1 MKATWSRRL
10 ILAGFAAL
18 LCAPAAS
25 AQNYPQQ
32 AVTMI
37 VPFPPGGG
45 TDTGARLLAQKL
57 SEKWGQQV
65 IVDNKPGAAGIVG
78 LEIASKAKPDGYTI
92 VMGNIGTQAI
102 NPSLYKKLPYN
113 ADAAF
118 TPITLVAELPLV
130 LVVNPSTDAKT
141 TADLIALAKA
151 KPGEFTYSTSGN
163 GSSMH
168 LAAALFENQ
177 AGLKLTHVPYKGG
190 GPAIQDLIGGHVR
203 LSFATVLETS
213 GQIKAGKLK
222 PIAVTSDKRSPALP
236 DVPTAAESGLPGY
249 NSISWIGLLAPTGT
263 PQPIVDK
270 IAADVHAVLTEPATR
285 QQFVDQGAIPVGSTP
300 AQFKALIDTDRA
312 RYGKIIVEKD
322 IKLE

>member
-1 MKATWSRRL
+1 MRTSWCVRL
-10 ILAGFAAL
+10 IAAGLAILVGAAVQ
-18 LCAPAAS
+18 
-25 AQNYPQQ
+25 AQTYPQQ
-32 AVTMI
+32 SITMI

-57 SEKWGQQV
+57 SDKWGQQV

-78 LEIASKAKPDGYTI
+78 VEIASKAKPDGYTI

-113 ADAAF
+113 ADTAF

-130 LVVNPSTDAKT
+130 LVINPATAAKT
-141 TADLIALAKA
+141 TAELIALAKA
-151 KPGEFTYSTSGN
+151 KPGDLPYATSGN

-168 LAAALFENQ
+168 LAAALVENQ

-190 GPAIQDLIGGHVR
+190 GPAIQDLMGGHVSM
-203 LSFATVLETS
+203 SFATVLETS
-213 GQIKAGKLK
+213 GQIKSGKLRA
-222 PIAVTSDKRSPALP
+222 IAVTSDKRSPALP

-249 NSISWIGLLAPTGT
+249 NSISWIGLLAPAGT

-270 IAADVHAVLTEPATR
+270 IATDVNAVLTEPATR

-300 AQFKALIDTDRA
+300 AQFKALIDADRV

>member
-1 MKATWSRRL
+1 MRTIWCVRL
-10 ILAGFAAL
+10 IAAGLAILVGAAVQ
-18 LCAPAAS
+18 
-25 AQNYPQQ
+25 AQSYPQQ
-32 AVTMI
+32 SITLI

-57 SEKWGQQV
+57 SDKWSQQV

-102 NPSLYKKLPYN
+102 NQSLYKKLPYN
-113 ADAAF
+113 SDTAF

-130 LVVNPSTDAKT
+130 LVVNPSTSAKT
-141 TADLIALAKA
+141 TAELIALAKT
-151 KPGEFTYSTSGN
+151 KPGELTYSTSGN

-177 AGLKLTHVPYKGG
+177 AGLKFTHVPYKGG
-190 GPAIQDLIGGHVR
+190 GPAIQDLIGGHVSM
-203 LSFATVLETS
+203 SFATVLETS
-213 GQIKAGKLK
+213 GQIKSGKLRA
-222 PIAVTSDKRSPALP
+222 IAVTSDKRSPALP

-249 NSISWIGLLAPTGT
+249 NSISWIGLLAPAGT

-270 IAADVHAVLTEPATR
+270 IAADVNAVLTEPATR
-285 QQFVDQGAIPVGSTP
+285 QQFIDQGAIPVGSTP
-300 AQFKALIDTDRA
+300 AQFKALIDADRA

>member
-1 MKATWSRRL
+1 MRTSWCVRL
-10 ILAGFAAL
+10 IAAGLAILVGAAVQ
-18 LCAPAAS
+18 
-25 AQNYPQQ
+25 AQTYPQQ
-32 AVTMI
+32 SITMI

-57 SEKWGQQV
+57 SDKWGQQV

-78 LEIASKAKPDGYTI
+78 VEIASKAKPDGYTI

-113 ADAAF
+113 ADTAF

-130 LVVNPSTDAKT
+130 LVINPATAAKT
-141 TADLIALAKA
+141 TAELIALAKA
-151 KPGEFTYSTSGN
+151 KPGDLTYSTSGN

-190 GPAIQDLIGGHVR
+190 GPAIQDLMGGHVSM
-203 LSFATVLETS
+203 SFATVLETS
-213 GQIKAGKLK
+213 GQIKSGKLRA
-222 PIAVTSDKRSPALP
+222 IAVTSDKRSPALP
-236 DVPTAAESGLPGY
+236 DVPTASESGLPGY
-249 NSISWIGLLAPTGT
+249 NSISWIGLLAPAGT

-270 IAADVHAVLTEPATR
+270 IAADVNAVLTEPATR

-300 AQFKALIDTDRA
+300 AQFKALIDADRV

>member
-1 MKATWSRRL
+1 MQGIWIGRL
-10 ILAGFAAL
+10 VAAGLAL
-18 LCAPAAS
+18 LLGATAH
-25 AQNYPQQ
+25 AQGFPQQ
-32 AVTMI
+32 SVTMI

-45 TDTGARLLAQKL
+45 TDTGARLIAQKL
-57 SEKWGQQV
+57 AEKWGQQV
-65 IVDNKPGAAGIVG
+65 LVDNKPGAAGIVG

-113 ADAAF
+113 ADTAF

-130 LVVNPSTDAKT
+130 LVINPSTAAKT
-141 TADLIALAKA
+141 TAELIALAKT
-151 KPGEFTYSTSGN
+151 KPGDLTYSTSGN

-190 GPAIQDLIGGHVR
+190 GPAIQDLMGGHVSM
-203 LSFATVLETS
+203 SFATVLETS
-213 GQIKAGKLK
+213 GQIKSGKLRA
-222 PIAVTSDKRSPALP
+222 IAVTSDKRSPALP

-249 NSISWIGLLAPTGT
+249 NSISWIGLLAPAGT

-270 IAADVHAVLTEPATR
+270 IAADVHAILNEPATR
-285 QQFVDQGAIPVGSTP
+285 QQFIDQGAIPIGSAP
-300 AQFKALIDTDRA
+300 AEFKALIDTDRA
-312 RYGKIIVEKD
+312 RYGKIIVDKD
-322 IKLE
+322 IKIE

>member
-1 MKATWSRRL
+1 MRHIWIGRL
-10 ILAGFAAL
+10 IAAGLALSGAFAAN
-18 LCAPAAS
+18 
-25 AQNYPQQ
+25 AQSFPQQ
-32 AVTMI
+32 PVTMI

-45 TDTGARLLAQKL
+45 TDTGSRLLAQKL

-65 IVDNKPGAAGIVG
+65 IVDNKPGGAGIVG

-92 VMGNIGTQAI
+92 VMGNIGTQSI

-113 ADAAF
+113 ADTAF

-130 LVVNPSTDAKT
+130 LVVNPSTAAKS
-141 TADLIALAKA
+141 TAELIAAAKA
-151 KPGEFTYSTSGN
+151 KPGDFTYSTSGN

-190 GPAIQDLIGGHVR
+190 GPAIQDLIGDHVTM
-203 LSFATVLETS
+203 SFATVLETS
-213 GQIKAGKLK
+213 GQIKSGKLK
-222 PIAVTSDKRSPALP
+222 AIAVTSDKRSPALP
-236 DVPTAAESGLPGY
+236 DVPTAAETGLPGY
-249 NSISWIGLLAPTGT
+249 NSISWIGLLAPGGT

-270 IAADVHAVLTEPATR
+270 IAADVKAVLAEPATR
-285 QQFVDQGAIPVGSTP
+285 QQFIDQGALPVGSTP
-300 AQFKALIDTDRA
+300 AEFKALIETDRA

>member
-1 MKATWSRRL
+1 MRSIWIGRLAATA
-10 ILAGFAAL
+10 LALTWAFAAT
-18 LCAPAAS
+18 
-25 AQNYPQQ
+25 AQSFPQQ
-32 AVTMI
+32 PITMI

-45 TDTGARLLAQKL
+45 TDTGSRLLAQKL
-57 SEKWGQQV
+57 SEKWSQQV

-78 LEIASKAKPDGYTI
+78 LEIAAKAKPDGYTI
-92 VMGNIGTQAI
+92 VMGNIGTQSI

-113 ADAAF
+113 ADTAF

-130 LVVNPSTDAKT
+130 LVVNPSTPART
-141 TADLIALAKA
+141 TAELIAAAKA
-151 KPGEFTYSTSGN
+151 QPGDFTYSTSGN

-190 GPAIQDLIGGHVR
+190 GPAIQDLIGGHITM
-203 LSFATVLETS
+203 SFATVLETS
-213 GQIKAGKLK
+213 GQIRSGKLK

-236 DVPTAAESGLPGY
+236 DVPTAAETGLPGY
-249 NSISWIGLLAPTGT
+249 NSISWIGLLAPGGT
-263 PQPIVDK
+263 PQPVVDR
-270 IAADVHAVLTEPATR
+270 IAADVKAVLADPATR
-285 QQFVDQGAIPVGSTP
+285 QQFIDQGALPVGSTP
-300 AQFKALIDTDRA
+300 AEFKALIDTDRA

>member
-1 MKATWSRRL
+1 MRTSWCHGLIATGL
-10 ILAGFAAL
+10 AILVGTAVQ
-18 LCAPAAS
+18 
-25 AQNYPQQ
+25 AQTYPQQ
-32 AVTMI
+32 SVTLI

-57 SEKWGQQV
+57 SDRWGQQV

-102 NPSLYKKLPYN
+102 NQSLYKKLPYN
-113 ADAAF
+113 SDTAF

-130 LVVNPSTDAKT
+130 LVVNPSTSAKT
-141 TADLIALAKA
+141 TAELIALAKT
-151 KPGEFTYSTSGN
+151 KPGELTYSTSGN

-177 AGLKLTHVPYKGG
+177 AGLKFTHVPYKGG
-190 GPAIQDLIGGHVR
+190 GPAIQDLIGGHVSM
-203 LSFATVLETS
+203 SFATVLETS
-213 GQIKAGKLK
+213 GQIKSGKLRA
-222 PIAVTSDKRSPALP
+222 IAVTSDKRSPALP

-249 NSISWIGLLAPTGT
+249 NSISWIGLLAPAGT

-270 IAADVHAVLTEPATR
+270 IAADVNAVLTEPATR
-285 QQFVDQGAIPVGSTP
+285 QQFIDQGAIPVGSTP
-300 AQFKALIDTDRA
+300 AQFKALIHADRA

>member
-1 MKATWSRRL
+1 MRSIWIGRLAVAT
-10 ILAGFAAL
+10 LAFGWTVAAN
-18 LCAPAAS
+18 
-25 AQNYPQQ
+25 AQSFPQQ
-32 AVTMI
+32 TVTMI

-45 TDTGARLLAQKL
+45 TDTGSRLLAQKL

-65 IVDNKPGAAGIVG
+65 VVDNKPGAAGIAG

-92 VMGNIGTQAI
+92 VMGNIGTQSI

-113 ADAAF
+113 ADTAF
-118 TPITLVAELPLV
+118 TPISLVAELPLV
-130 LVVNPSTDAKT
+130 LVVNPSTAART
-141 TADLIALAKA
+141 TAELIAAAKA
-151 KPGEFTYSTSGN
+151 KPGDFTYSTSGN

-190 GPAIQDLIGGHVR
+190 GPAIQDLIGGHVTM
-203 LSFATVLETS
+203 SFATVLETS
-213 GQIKAGKLK
+213 GQIKSGKLK

-236 DVPTAAESGLPGY
+236 DVPTAAKTGLPGY
-249 NSISWIGLLAPTGT
+249 NSISWIGLLAPGGT

-270 IAADVHAVLTEPATR
+270 IAADVKAVLAEPATR
-285 QQFVDQGAIPVGSTP
+285 QQFIAQGALPVGSTP
-300 AQFKALIDTDRA
+300 AEFKALIDTDRA

-322 IKLE
+322 IKIE

>member
-1 MKATWSRRL
+1 MRTHWRHRL
-10 ILAGFAAL
+10 IAAGLAILVGAA
-18 LCAPAAS
+18 AQ

-32 AVTMI
+32 SVTLI

-57 SEKWGQQV
+57 GEKWGQQV

-113 ADAAF
+113 ADTAF

-130 LVVNPSTDAKT
+130 LVINPATSAKT
-141 TADLIALAKA
+141 TAELIALAKA
-151 KPGEFTYSTSGN
+151 KPGDLTYSTSGN

-190 GPAIQDLIGGHVR
+190 GPAIQDLMGGHVSM
-203 LSFATVLETS
+203 SFATVLETS
-213 GQIKAGKLK
+213 GQIKSGKLR

-249 NSISWIGLLAPTGT
+249 NSISWIGLLAPAGT
-263 PQPIVDK
+263 PTLIVDK
-270 IAADVHAVLTEPATR
+270 IASDVNAVLNEATLR
-285 QQFVDQGAIPVGSTP
+285 QQFIDQGAIPIGSTP

>member
-1 MKATWSRRL
+1 MRTSWSVRL
-10 ILAGFAAL
+10 IAAGLAILVGAAVQ
-18 LCAPAAS
+18 
-25 AQNYPQQ
+25 AQTYPQQ
-32 AVTMI
+32 SVTLI

-57 SEKWGQQV
+57 SDKWGQQV

-102 NPSLYKKLPYN
+102 NPALYKKLPYN
-113 ADAAF
+113 SDTAF

-130 LVVNPSTDAKT
+130 LVINPATAAKT
-141 TADLIALAKA
+141 TAELIALAKA
-151 KPGEFTYSTSGN
+151 KPGDLTYSTSGN

-190 GPAIQDLIGGHVR
+190 GPAIQDLMGGHVSM
-203 LSFATVLETS
+203 SFATVLETS
-213 GQIKAGKLK
+213 GQIKSGKLRA
-222 PIAVTSDKRSPALP
+222 IAVTSDKRSPALP

-270 IAADVHAVLTEPATR
+270 IAADVNAVLTEPATR
-285 QQFVDQGAIPVGSTP
+285 QQFIDQGAIPVGSTP
-300 AQFKALIDTDRA
+300 AQFKALIDADRV

>member
-1 MKATWSRRL
+1 MRHIWIGRL
-10 ILAGFAAL
+10 IAAGLALSAAL
-18 LCAPAAS
+18 AAN
-25 AQNYPQQ
+25 AQSFPQQ
-32 AVTMI
+32 PVTMI

-45 TDTGARLLAQKL
+45 TDTGSRLLAQKL

-92 VMGNIGTQAI
+92 VMGNIGTQSI

-113 ADAAF
+113 ADTAF

-130 LVVNPSTDAKT
+130 LVVNPSTAAKS
-141 TADLIALAKA
+141 TAELIAAAKA
-151 KPGEFTYSTSGN
+151 KPGDFTYSTSGN

-190 GPAIQDLIGGHVR
+190 GPAIQDLIGGHVTM
-203 LSFATVLETS
+203 SFATVLETS
-213 GQIKAGKLK
+213 GQIKSGKLK
-222 PIAVTSDKRSPALP
+222 AIAVTSDKRSPALP
-236 DVPTAAESGLPGY
+236 DVPTAAETGLPGY
-249 NSISWIGLLAPTGT
+249 NSISWIGLLAPGGT
-263 PQPIVDK
+263 PQPVVDK
-270 IAADVHAVLTEPATR
+270 IAADVKAVLAEPATR
-285 QQFVDQGAIPVGSTP
+285 QQFIDQGALPVGSTP
-300 AQFKALIDTDRA
+300 AEFKALIDTDRA

>member
-1 MKATWSRRL
+1 MRHIWIGRL
-10 ILAGFAAL
+10 IAAGLALSCAFAAN
-18 LCAPAAS
+18 
-25 AQNYPQQ
+25 AQTFPQQ
-32 AVTMI
+32 TVTMI

-45 TDTGARLLAQKL
+45 TDTGSRLLAQKL
-57 SEKWGQQV
+57 SGKWGQQV

-92 VMGNIGTQAI
+92 VMGNIGTQSI

-113 ADAAF
+113 ADTAF
-118 TPITLVAELPLV
+118 TPITLVAELPLI
-130 LVVNPSTDAKT
+130 LVVNPSTAAKS
-141 TADLIALAKA
+141 TAELIAAAKA
-151 KPGEFTYSTSGN
+151 KPGDFTYSTSGN

-177 AGLKLTHVPYKGG
+177 AALKLTHVPYKGG
-190 GPAIQDLIGGHVR
+190 GPAIQDLIGGHVTM
-203 LSFATVLETS
+203 SFATVLETS
-213 GQIKAGKLK
+213 GQIKSGKLK

-236 DVPTAAESGLPGY
+236 DVPTAAETGLPGY
-249 NSISWIGLLAPTGT
+249 NSISWIGLLAPGGT

-270 IAADVHAVLTEPATR
+270 IAADVKAVLADPATR
-285 QQFVDQGAIPVGSTP
+285 QQFIDQGALPVGSTP
-300 AQFKALIDTDRA
+300 AEFKALIATDRA

>member
-1 MKATWSRRL
+1 MRTSWSHRL
-10 ILAGFAAL
+10 IAAGLAILVGTAVQ
-18 LCAPAAS
+18 
-25 AQNYPQQ
+25 AQTYPQQ
-32 AVTMI
+32 SVTLI

-57 SEKWGQQV
+57 SDKWGQQV

-102 NPSLYKKLPYN
+102 NQSLYKKLPYN
-113 ADAAF
+113 SDTAF

-130 LVVNPSTDAKT
+130 LVVNPSTSAKT
-141 TADLIALAKA
+141 TAELIALAKT
-151 KPGEFTYSTSGN
+151 KPGELTYSTSGN

-177 AGLKLTHVPYKGG
+177 AGLKFTHVPYKGG
-190 GPAIQDLIGGHVR
+190 GPAIQDLIGGHVSM
-203 LSFATVLETS
+203 SFATVLETS
-213 GQIKAGKLK
+213 GQIKSGKLRA
-222 PIAVTSDKRSPALP
+222 IAVTSDKRSPALP

-249 NSISWIGLLAPTGT
+249 NSISWIGLLAPAGT

-270 IAADVHAVLTEPATR
+270 IAADVNAVLTEPATR
-285 QQFVDQGAIPVGSTP
+285 QQFIDQGAIPVGSTP
-300 AQFKALIDTDRA
+300 AQFKALIDADRA

>member
-1 MKATWSRRL
+1 MRNIWIGRLAAAGLTLTWSV
-10 ILAGFAAL
+10 AAH
-18 LCAPAAS
+18 
-25 AQNYPQQ
+25 AQTFPQQ
-32 AVTMI
+32 SVTMI

-45 TDTGARLLAQKL
+45 TDTGSRLLAQKL

-92 VMGNIGTQAI
+92 VMGNIGTQSI

-113 ADAAF
+113 ADTAF

-130 LVVNPSTDAKT
+130 LVVNPSTSAKS
-141 TADLIALAKA
+141 TAELIAAAKA
-151 KPGEFTYSTSGN
+151 KPGDFTYSTSGN

-190 GPAIQDLIGGHVR
+190 GPAIQDLIGGHVTM
-203 LSFATVLETS
+203 SFATVLETS
-213 GQIKAGKLK
+213 GQIKSGRLK

-236 DVPTAAESGLPGY
+236 DVPTAAETGLPGY
-249 NSISWIGLLAPTGT
+249 NSISWIGLLAPAGT
-263 PQPIVDK
+263 PQPIVDR
-270 IAADVHAVLTEPATR
+270 IAADVHAVLAEPATR
-285 QQFVDQGAIPVGSTP
+285 QQFIDQGALPVGSTP
-300 AQFKALIDTDRA
+300 AEFKALIDTDRA
-312 RYGKIIVEKD
+312 RYGKIIVDKD
-322 IKLE
+322 IRLE

>member
-1 MKATWSRRL
+1 MRHIWIGRL
-10 ILAGFAAL
+10 IAAGLALTWAA
-18 LCAPAAS
+18 AVN
-25 AQNYPQQ
+25 AQTFPQQ
-32 AVTMI
+32 TVTMI

-45 TDTGARLLAQKL
+45 TDTGSRLLAQKL

-65 IVDNKPGAAGIVG
+65 VVDNKPGAAGIVG

-92 VMGNIGTQAI
+92 VMGNIGTQSI

-113 ADAAF
+113 PDTAF
-118 TPITLVAELPLV
+118 TPISLVAELPLV
-130 LVVNPSTDAKT
+130 LVVNPSTAAKST
-141 TADLIALAKA
+141 GELIAAAKA
-151 KPGEFTYSTSGN
+151 KPGDFTYSTSGN

-190 GPAIQDLIGGHVR
+190 GPAIQDLIGGHVTM
-203 LSFATVLETS
+203 SFATVLETS
-213 GQIKAGKLK
+213 GQIKSGKLK

-236 DVPTAAESGLPGY
+236 DVPTAAETGLPGY
-249 NSISWIGLLAPTGT
+249 NSISWIGLLAPGGT

-270 IAADVHAVLTEPATR
+270 IAADVKAVLAEPATR
-285 QQFVDQGAIPVGSTP
+285 QQFIDQGALPVGSTP
-300 AQFKALIDTDRA
+300 AEFKALIDTDRA

>member
-1 MKATWSRRL
+1 MRTSWCVRL
-10 ILAGFAAL
+10 IAAGLAILVGAAVQ
-18 LCAPAAS
+18 
-25 AQNYPQQ
+25 AQTYPQQ
-32 AVTMI
+32 SITMI

-57 SEKWGQQV
+57 SDKWGQQV

-78 LEIASKAKPDGYTI
+78 VEIASKAKPDGYTI

-113 ADAAF
+113 ADTAF

-130 LVVNPSTDAKT
+130 LVINPATAAKT
-141 TADLIALAKA
+141 TAELIALAKA
-151 KPGEFTYSTSGN
+151 KPGDLTYSTSGN

-190 GPAIQDLIGGHVR
+190 GPAIQDLMGGHVSM
-203 LSFATVLETS
+203 SFATVLETS
-213 GQIKAGKLK
+213 GQIKSGKLRA
-222 PIAVTSDKRSPALP
+222 IAVTSDKRSPALP

-249 NSISWIGLLAPTGT
+249 NSISWIGLLAPAGT

-270 IAADVHAVLTEPATR
+270 IAADVNAVLTEPATR

-300 AQFKALIDTDRA
+300 AQFKALIDADRV

>member
-1 MKATWSRRL
+1 MAIHWGRRL
-10 ILAGFAAL
+10 IVAGFAAF
-18 LCAPAAS
+18 LCTSAA
-25 AQNYPQQ
+25 AQNWPQQ
-32 AVTMI
+32 AVTLI

-45 TDTGARLLAQKL
+45 TDTGARLVAQKL

-65 IVDNKPGAAGIVG
+65 IVDNKPGAAGIIG
-78 LEIASKAKPDGYTI
+78 LEVASKAKPDGYTI

-113 ADAAF
+113 ADTAF

-130 LVVNPSTDAKT
+130 LVVNPATDAKT
-141 TADLIALAKA
+141 TADLIQLAKA

-203 LSFATVLETS
+203 MSFATVLETS

-222 PIAVTSDKRSPALP
+222 AIAVTSDKRSPALP

-249 NSISWIGLLAPTGT
+249 NSISWIGLLAPAGT
-263 PQPIVDK
+263 PRAIIDK
-270 IAADVHAVLTEPATR
+270 LNAAAHKAMAMPDYIEKQKSISGEPMGNTPEQFAQQIRAAIERYTAVA
-285 QQFVDQGAIPVGSTP
+285 
-300 AQFKALIDTDRA
+300 KRA
-312 RYGKIIVEKD
+312 N
-322 IKLE
+322 IKLD